1 MYKFIEIV
9 SQYDETCIHRKLI
22 SIDHGLF
29 YILFSHS
36 HFHIQEIRGM
46 TKYTIWI
53 NTKCIDLYSPAK
65 SCLYKQ
71 LRSDSCIL

>member
-1 MYKFIEIV
+1 MDCFI
-9 SQYDETCIHRKLI
+9 
-22 SIDHGLF
+22 F
-29 YILFSHS
+29 Y
-36 HFHIQEIRGM
+36 FHIPRIQEIRGM

-65 SCLYKQ
+65 SYLYKQ